1 MRTFL
6 IHKQKPF
13 QTMTLKERLCHH
25 VTGAIEQGEAEAI
38 AEMPAQIEILA
49 GDRSE
54 YNESNGKGMA
64 GCIAKA
70 GSVIAYFPTQSA
82 FKSAPI
88 FASAPDMFDAL
99 QGVVDY
105 LETFA
110 CHDEQGRIALSKAQE
125 TIARAKGESK

>member
-1 MRTFL
+1 
-6 IHKQKPF
+6 
-13 QTMTLKERLCHH
+13 MTLKERLCHH
-25 VTGAIEQGEAEAI
+25 VTGAIERGEAEVI
-38 AEMPAQIEILA
+38 AEMPSQIEILSA
-49 GDRSE
+49 DRSE

-82 FKSAPI
+82 FQSAPI

-99 QGVVDY
+99 QSVVDY

-125 TIARAKGESK
+125 TIAKAKGESK

>member
-1 MRTFL
+1 M
-6 IHKQKPF
+6 K
-13 QTMTLKERLCHH
+13 TMTLKERLCHH
-25 VTGAIEQGEAEAI
+25 VTGAIERGKAEAI

-49 GDRSE
+49 ADRSE

-70 GSVIAYFPTQSA
+70 ESVIAYFPTQSA

-99 QGVVDY
+99 QAIVDAFGDQDS
-105 LETFA
+105 LLIDQCKA
-110 CHDEQGRIALSKAQE
+110 ALAK
-125 TIARAKGESK
+125 AKGESK